1 MRLPPLLLRL
11 KLLPLLLLQPMH
23 LLLPLVPLPEGGEAL
38 GARVGAGTPSRRSPS
53 KFRRRRTDT
62 ATDGTEIRRE
72 VGVYGNAKLSQKTPY
87 TPTRGTTPG
96 VGV

>member
-11 KLLPLLLLQPMH
+11 KLLPLLLLQPTH
-23 LLLPLVPLPEGGEAL
+23 LLLPLRPLPEGGEAL
-38 GARVGAGTPSRRSPS
+38 GARVGADTPSRRSPS
-53 KFRRRRTDT
+53 KFRQRRTDT